1 MGVVSHTYDSY
12 DEAVRAVDALE
23 RAGVPH
29 SDITLMS
36 GDKSRTRAAAVDAD
50 ASTGAGT
57 GATIGTVLGGGAGVL
72 AGIGALAIPGVG
84 PLVAAGWLVTALTG
98 AGAGAAAGG
107 LLGSLTGAGM
117 DEAEARSHAAH
128 VERGGTLVSVR
139 ASDALEAQARSIL
152 KGGTLA
158 TGSTLA
164 GTPGVSG
171 TGTATGHTGGVGR
184 GDLADNSVTRAADN
198 TFGTNISGE
207 RPDQAD
213 GTPANPPGTMVSRG
227 VDKTLGTNV
236 SGANPGHE
244 SIVTGSATSSHTG
257 TAGRSDTTN
266 HPVSRAADDAFGTN
280 MSGERPDQAD
290 GTPAN
295 PPGTMASRGVD
306 RTLGTNVSGANPE
319 HKIG

>member
-12 DEAVRAVDALE
+12 DQAARAVDALE
-23 RAGVPH
+23 RAGIPH
-29 SDITLMS
+29 ADITLMS
-36 GDKSRTRAAAVDAD
+36 GDKTRTGTLASEGD

-57 GATIGTVLGGGAGVL
+57 GATVGTVLGGGAGLL

-84 PLVAAGWLVTALTG
+84 PLVAAGWLVAALTG

-107 LLGSLTGAGM
+107 LVGSLTGAGM
-117 DEAEARSHAAH
+117 DEAEARSHAEH

-139 ASDALEAQARSIL
+139 ASDAMEAQARSIL
-152 KGGTLA
+152 QGGTPA
-158 TGSTLA
+158 TDRTLA
-164 GTPGVSG
+164 GTPGSIG
-171 TGTATGHTGGVGR
+171 TGTSPTYSRGVGR
-184 GDLADNSVTRAADN
+184 GDLTDNSVTRAADN
-198 TFGTNISGE
+198 TFGTNMSGG

-227 VDKTLGTNV
+227 ADKTLGTNV

-244 SIVTGSATSSHTG
+244 SALTASGASSY
-257 TAGRSDTTN
+257 AGGVSRSDTTN
-266 HPVSRAADDAFGTN
+266 HPVSRVADDTLGTN

-295 PPGTMASRGVD
+295 APGTMASRGVD
-306 RTLGTNVSGANPE
+306 RTLGTNVSGANPD
-319 HKIG
+319 HKVG

>member
-1 MGVVSHTYDSY
+1 MGVVTHTYDSY
-12 DEAVRAVDALE
+12 DEAARAIDALE
-23 RAGVPH
+23 RAGIPH
-29 SDITLMS
+29 ADITLIS
-36 GDKSRTRAAAVDAD
+36 GDKTRTGTEATDTD

-57 GATIGTVLGGGAGVL
+57 GATIGTVLGGGAGLL

-84 PLVAAGWLVTALTG
+84 PLVAAGWLVAALTG

-107 LLGSLTGAGM
+107 LMGSLTGAGIN
-117 DEAEARSHAAH
+117 EAEARSHAEH

-139 ASDALEAQARSIL
+139 ASDAMEAQARSIL

-158 TGSTLA
+158 SGSTLA
-164 GTPGVSG
+164 GTPGAIG
-171 TGTATGHTGGVGR
+171 TGAYSGGVGR

-198 TFGTNISGE
+198 TFGTNMSGE

-213 GTPANPPGTMVSRG
+213 GTPVNPPGTMVSRG

-236 SGANPGHE
+236 SGANPAHE
-244 SIVTGSATSSHTG
+244 SVVTESASSSY
-257 TAGRSDTTN
+257 AGGANRSDATD
-266 HPVSRAADDAFGTN
+266 HPVSRAADDKLGTN

-306 RTLGTNVSGANPE
+306 RTLGTNVSGANPD
-319 HKIG
+319 HKVG

>member
-12 DEAVRAVDALE
+12 DEAARAVDALE
-23 RAGVPH
+23 RAGIPH
-29 SDITLMS
+29 ADITLMS
-36 GDKSRTRAAAVDAD
+36 GDKTRTGAEATDAD

-57 GATIGTVLGGGAGVL
+57 GATIGTVLGGGAGLL

-84 PLVAAGWLVTALTG
+84 PLVAAGWLVAALTG

-107 LLGSLTGAGM
+107 LMGSLTGAGI
-117 DEAEARSHAAH
+117 DEAEARSHAEH

-139 ASDALEAQARSIL
+139 ASDAMEAQARSIL

-164 GTPGVSG
+164 GPTGAIG
-171 TGTATGHTGGVGR
+171 TGTTSTYSGGVGKR
-184 GDLADNSVTRAADN
+184 DLADNSVTRAADN
-198 TFGTNISGE
+198 TFGTNMSGE

-213 GTPANPPGTMVSRG
+213 GTAANPPGTMVSRG

-244 SIVTGSATSSHTG
+244 SVVTGSATSSHIG
-257 TAGRSDTTN
+257 GVSRSDTTE
-266 HPVSRAADDAFGTN
+266 HPVSRAADDTLGTN
-280 MSGERPDQAD
+280 ISGERPDQAD

-306 RTLGTNVSGANPE
+306 RTLGTNVSGANPD
-319 HKIG
+319 HKVG